1 MNVKIKLLSG
11 ALGAE
16 IKGIDLT
23 DVSNENFKKI
33 NDLLLEHKVIFFR
46 DQPITKEQQIALAEK
61 FGPLETHAYV
71 KGLENYPEIVRIIK
85 GKVIGALGLNYFNSS
100 ISHNSLPSCC
110 SAENQWGENRH
121 SDVSYNA
128 KPTKAVILKS
138 LKIPP
143 VGGDTC
149 FSNMEL
155 AWETLD
161 PKIQNK
167 IKDKKAIH
175 SSLGAEFFIENYKYM
190 EGNDKRNYD
199 AYSNEHPIVRIHPE
213 TGKKILYVNWT
224 YTKQIIG
231 LDKKES
237 DQILKEIFE
246 HQARLDLTC
255 RFTWTEN
262 TVAIWDNR
270 SVIHYAIA
278 DFFPGRGLGY
288 ERIMDRI
295 AIEGDHPQ

>member
-1 MNVKIKLLSG
+1 MDIKLLSG

-16 IKGIDLT
+16 ISGINLKD
-23 DVSNENFKKI
+23 SSKENYERI
-33 NDLLLEHKVIFFR
+33 NNLLLEHKVIFFR
-46 DQPITKEQQIALAEK
+46 NQDITHEEQIALAQNW
-61 FGPLETHAYV
+61 GPLENHAYV
-71 KGLENYPEIVRIIK
+71 KGLDKHPEIVRIVK
-85 GKVIGALGLNYFNSS
+85 TK
-100 ISHNSLPSCC
+100 
-110 SAENQWGENRH
+110 EEKNQWGENWH
-121 SDVSYNA
+121 TDVSYNI

-138 LKIPP
+138 IKIPP

-161 PKIQNK
+161 EDIKEK

-175 SSLGAEFFIENYKYM
+175 SSLGAEFFIDNYKGM
-190 EGNDKRNYD
+190 KGHEKINYD
-199 AYSNEHPIVRIHPE
+199 EYSNKHPIVRTHPE

-231 LDKKES
+231 LEKEES
-237 DQILKEIFE
+237 DEILKKIFE

-255 RFTWTEN
+255 RFNWTEN
-262 TVAIWDNR
+262 AVAMWDNR
-270 SVIHYAIA
+270 SVLHYAIA
-278 DFFPGRGLGY
+278 DFYPGRGLGH

-295 AIEGDHPQ
+295 AIEGDQPH

>member
-1 MNVKIKLLSG
+1 MDVKLLSG

-16 IKGIDLT
+16 IFGINLKD
-23 DVSNENFKKI
+23 SSKENYERI
-33 NDLLLEHKVIFFR
+33 NNLLLEHKVIFFR
-46 DQPITKEQQIALAEK
+46 NQDITHEEQIALAQNW
-61 FGPLETHAYV
+61 GPLENHAYV
-71 KGLENYPEIVRIIK
+71 KGLDKHPEIVRIVK
-85 GKVIGALGLNYFNSS
+85 TK
-100 ISHNSLPSCC
+100 
-110 SAENQWGENRH
+110 EEKNQWGENWH
-121 SDVSYNA
+121 TDVSYNV

-138 LKIPP
+138 IKIPP

-161 PKIQNK
+161 EDIKKK

-175 SSLGAEFFIENYKYM
+175 SSLGAEFFIDNYKGM
-190 EGNDKRNYD
+190 TGHKKINYD
-199 AYSNEHPIVRIHPE
+199 EYSNEHPIVRTHPE

-231 LDKKES
+231 LKKDES
-237 DQILKEIFE
+237 DEILKKIFE

-255 RFTWTEN
+255 RFNWTEN
-262 TVAIWDNR
+262 AVAMWDNR
-270 SVIHYAIA
+270 SVLHYAIA
-278 DFFPGRGLGY
+278 DFYPGRGLGH

-295 AIEGDHPQ
+295 AIEGDQPH

>member
-1 MNVKIKLLSG
+1 MDVKLLSG

-16 IKGIDLT
+16 ISGIDLK
-23 DVSNENFKKI
+23 DSSKENYERI
-33 NDLLLEHKVIFFR
+33 NNLLLEHKVIFFR
-46 DQPITKEQQIALAEK
+46 NQNISHTEQIALAQNW
-61 FGPLETHAYV
+61 GPLESHAYV
-71 KGLENYPEIVRIIK
+71 KGLDKHPEIVRIVK
-85 GKVIGALGLNYFNSS
+85 TK
-100 ISHNSLPSCC
+100 
-110 SAENQWGENRH
+110 EEKNQWGENWH
-121 SDVSYNA
+121 TDVSYNV

-138 LKIPP
+138 IKIPP

-161 PKIQNK
+161 ESIKEK

-175 SSLGAEFFIENYKYM
+175 SSLGAEFFIDNYKGM
-190 EGNDKRNYD
+190 TGHEKINYD
-199 AYSNEHPIVRIHPE
+199 EYSNEHPIVRTHPE

-231 LDKKES
+231 LEKEES
-237 DQILKEIFE
+237 NEILKKIFE

-255 RFTWTEN
+255 RFNWTEN
-262 TVAIWDNR
+262 AVAMWDNR
-270 SVIHYAIA
+270 SVLHYAIA
-278 DFFPGRGLGY
+278 DFYPGRGLGY

-295 AIEGDHPQ
+295 AIEGDQPH

>member
-1 MNVKIKLLSG
+1 MEIKLLSG

-16 IKGIDLT
+16 IKGINLKDT
-23 DVSNENFKKI
+23 SEENFKKI

-46 DQPITKEQQIALAEK
+46 DQLINAEEHIALAEK

-71 KGLENYPEIVRIIK
+71 KGLEKYPEIVRIIK
-85 GKVIGALGLNYFNSS
+85 
-100 ISHNSLPSCC
+100 
-110 SAENQWGENRH
+110 AEDEQNQWGENWH

-138 LKIPP
+138 IKIPP

-161 PKIQNK
+161 EEI
-167 IKDKKAIH
+167 
-175 SSLGAEFFIENYKYM
+175 
-190 EGNDKRNYD
+190 EGNKKKNYD
-199 AYSNEHPIVRIHPE
+199 EYSNEHPVVRTHPE

-224 YTKQIIG
+224 YTKNIIG

-237 DQILKEIFE
+237 DEILKKIFE
-246 HQARLDLTC
+246 HQARLELTC

-262 TVAIWDNR
+262 TVCIWDNR
-270 SVIHYAIA
+270 SVIHFAIA
-278 DFFPGRGLGY
+278 DFYPGRGLGH
-288 ERIMDRI
+288 ERVMDRI
-295 AIEGDHPQ
+295 AIEGDRPN

>member
-1 MNVKIKLLSG
+1 MKVKLLSG

-16 IKGIDLT
+16 ISGIDLK
-23 DVSNENFKKI
+23 DSSKENYEVI
-33 NDLLLEHKVIFFR
+33 NNLLLEHKAIFFR
-46 DQPITKEQQIALAEK
+46 NQSITEEEHISLAQNW
-61 FGPLETHAYV
+61 GPLETHAYV
-71 KGLENYPEIVRIIK
+71 KGLDKYPKIVRIIK
-85 GKVIGALGLNYFNSS
+85 TKD
-100 ISHNSLPSCC
+100 
-110 SAENQWGENRH
+110 EKNQWGENWH
-121 SDVSYNA
+121 TDVSYNV

-161 PKIQNK
+161 KEIKKK

-175 SSLGAEFFIENYKYM
+175 SSLGAAFFIDNYKGM
-190 EGNDKRNYD
+190 QGHEKRNYD
-199 AYSNEHPIVRIHPE
+199 EYSNEHPIVRTHPE

-231 LDKKES
+231 LEKEES
-237 DQILKEIFE
+237 DEILKKIFE

-255 RFTWTEN
+255 RFNWTEN
-262 TVAIWDNR
+262 AVAMWDNR
-270 SVIHYAIA
+270 SVIHYALT
-278 DFFPGRGLGY
+278 DFYPERGLGH

-295 AIEGDHPQ
+295 AIEGDQPH

>member
-1 MNVKIKLLSG
+1 MNIKLLSG

-16 IKGIDLT
+16 ISGIDLG
-23 DVSNENFKKI
+23 DSSKDNYKKI
-33 NDLLLEHKVIFFR
+33 NNLLLEHKVIFFR
-46 DQPITKEQQIALAEK
+46 DQNINEKEHISLAQNW
-61 FGPLETHAYV
+61 GPLETHAYV
-71 KGLENYPEIVRIIK
+71 KGLDKYPEIVRIVK
-85 GKVIGALGLNYFNSS
+85 TK
-100 ISHNSLPSCC
+100 
-110 SAENQWGENRH
+110 EEKNQWGENWH
-121 SDVSYNA
+121 TDVSYNA

-138 LKIPP
+138 IKIPP

-161 PKIQNK
+161 KDIKEK

-175 SSLGAEFFIENYKYM
+175 SSLGAEFFIDNYKGM
-190 EGNDKRNYD
+190 KGHKKRNYD
-199 AYSNEHPIVRIHPE
+199 EYSNQHPIVRTHPE

-224 YTKQIIG
+224 YTKKIIG
-231 LDKKES
+231 IEEKES
-237 DQILKEIFE
+237 EEILKKIFE

-255 RFTWTEN
+255 RFNWTEN

-278 DFFPGRGLGY
+278 DFYPGRGLGY

-295 AIEGDHPQ
+295 AIEGDSPQ